1 MSAYTPKDIAINII
15 AWNNTKE
22 KWRTRYVYDIG
33 KWLKDNPNGHS
44 CFDRYEYLRI
54 KRATRHRLLN
64 EEIKSINTDVDDQ
77 WFKENIKKNVSSSI
91 PKVIKQLIRQYS
103 MTINL
108 SMNIHFHHTFRQ
120 SSDPQPPSASITTL
134 EKQ

>member
-22 KWRTRYVYDIG
+22 KWHPRYVSDVR
-33 KWLKDNPNGHS
+33 KWFIDHRDGHS
-44 CFDRYEYLRI
+44 CFDRYEYLRMR
-54 KRATRHRLLN
+54 KTTRHRLLN
-64 EEIKSINTDVDDQ
+64 EEIESINTNVDDQ
-77 WFKENIKKNVSSSI
+77 WFKENVKKHVSSSI

-103 MTINL
+103 MAINL
-108 SMNIHFHHTFRQ
+108 SMDIHFYHTYSQ
-120 SSDPQPPSASITTL
+120 SMDPHPSSTSIKKF